1 MTVWITTINKSL
13 GCDLYRLKLIIPKFR
28 RHLYAVLRCF
38 SIWERSFPGNRNHHA
53 KTTTVIAT
61 RQYWYV
67 LVGMVSFEEVIK
79 IFHYWLWD
87 PATRHIHPPGH
98 ILRTGAAEQQQCEEI
113 TWKFVRN
120 HEEYREL
127 PSPPKYNQNQF
138 ANWMQIKIAR
148 Y

>member
-1 MTVWITTINKSL
+1 MKWKTVWITTRNKSL

-28 RHLYAVLRCF
+28 RHLYAVLRCC

-98 ILRTGAAEQQQCEEI
+98 ILLTYKQEQQNSSSAKKLHGNLSETMKGTENCHRAPNI
-113 TWKFVRN
+113 IRIN
-120 HEEYREL
+120 
-127 PSPPKYNQNQF
+127 S
-138 ANWMQIKIAR
+138 QIGCK
-148 Y
+148 